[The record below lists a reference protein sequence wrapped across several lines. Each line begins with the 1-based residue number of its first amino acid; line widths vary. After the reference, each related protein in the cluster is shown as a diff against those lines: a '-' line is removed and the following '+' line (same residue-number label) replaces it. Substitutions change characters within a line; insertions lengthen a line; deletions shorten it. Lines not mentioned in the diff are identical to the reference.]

1 MRKLVNLQP
10 TKLSTLILGALPFI
24 AIVLIYLVASDL
36 RLEENPRDKLLPA
49 FSTMGDTLLRLA
61 TEESKRTGEIIFWG
75 DTFASLERMAMGVGI
90 SALIALF
97 FGLAQGSFPLVRAK
111 LSPFTT
117 AIAMVPPMAL
127 LPVLFIVFGL
137 GELSKVV
144 LIIIGITPFL
154 IRDLQQRVMELP
166 EEQWI
171 KAQTLG
177 ANSWQLMTR
186 MVLPQMMPR
195 LIDAVRLSMGSAWL
209 FLIAAEAIAA
219 NEGLGYRIFLVRRY
233 MAMDTILPYV
243 AWITV
248 LAICA
253 DQILRQINRRMF
265 PWYQK

>member
-1 MRKLVNLQP
+1 MRKLVNLKP
-10 TKLSTLILGALPFI
+10 SRLTALTLGALPFI
-24 AIVLIYLVASDL
+24 AVLLLYLVASDL

-49 FSTMGDTLLRLA
+49 FATMGDTLLRLA

-75 DTFASLERMAMGVGI
+75 DTQASLVRLGIGVGI

-97 FGLAQGSFPLVRAK
+97 FGLAQGSFPLARAK

-137 GELSKVV
+137 GEVSKVV
-144 LIIIGITPFL
+144 LIVIGITPFL

-177 ANSWQLMTR
+177 ANSWQLITR

-233 MAMDTILPYV
+233 MSMDTILPYV

-248 LAICA
+248 LAIVA
-253 DQILRQINRRMF
+253 DQLLRQLNRRAF
-265 PWYQK
+265 PWYQR